1 MFKLILLIPILV
13 SLGACSSTEQIR
25 ATTIA
30 INKCPTLKNYSR
42 EQLVKAAQELRSLPS
57 ESQLSVMLSDYSKLR
72 DACRIAEQRLRQM
85 NKQ

>member
-13 SLGACSSTEQIR
+13 TLGACSSTEQIR

-42 EQLVKAAQELRSLPS
+42 EQLVRAAQELRSLPS

>member
-13 SLGACSSTEQIR
+13 ALGACSSTEQIR

-42 EQLVKAAQELRSLPS
+42 EQLVRAAQELRSLPS

>member
-13 SLGACSSTEQIR
+13 TLGACTPAQQMQ

-30 INKCPTLKNYSR
+30 INKCPALKNYSR
-42 EQLVKAAQELRSLPS
+42 EQLRRAAQELRSLPS

-85 NKQ
+85 NKK